1 MFPSDLW
8 LITAIRERL
17 GDRFKKKKCG
27 TLLYRYQ
34 IMRSIEKLYKQMK
47 NGIETTPLQRVKSAA
62 NDNELDEMYRLGC
75 SHPQDQTLN
84 DIFYRKCA
92 LIMHMIESNIDETNL
107 DKILREMYQEAL
119 AEESEKSISEVTFRK
134 KFRKVCGM

>member
-8 LITAIRERL
+8 LIVAIRERL

-47 NGIETTPLQRVKSAA
+47 YGLETSPLQTAKTQA
-62 NDNELDEMYRLGC
+62 NETEPDEVYRLGYC
-75 SHPQDQTLN
+75 NP
-84 DIFYRKCA
+84 
-92 LIMHMIESNIDETNL
+92 
-107 DKILREMYQEAL
+107 
-119 AEESEKSISEVTFRK
+119 AE
-134 KFRKVCGM
+134 